1 MKTLVIDDH
10 TLFREGLAKL
20 LQELDE
26 GCVVLEANDC
36 QQALE
41 LCESYEDI
49 DLILLDLALPGMD
62 GLAGLPVFR
71 ARYPQIPIVVVS
83 ATDDRD
89 TVVEAIK
96 LGGMGFIP
104 KSSSAQNLFGA
115 LKLILQGGI
124 YLPPSAFIPAGN
136 LPPSRKA
143 ESSAADTPV
152 SLTELKLTERQREV
166 LALLIK
172 GKPNKVIGRE
182 LGCSEGTVK
191 IHVRAA
197 LKALNV
203 TNRTQ
208 AILKLAARGPM

>member
-10 TLFREGLAKL
+10 TLFREGLVKL

-41 LCESYEDI
+41 LCESHEDV

-83 ATDDRD
+83 ATDDYD

-96 LGGMGFIP
+96 QGGAWV
-104 KSSSAQNLFGA
+104 SSQNL
-115 LKLILQGGI
+115 L
-124 YLPPSAFIPAGN
+124 LPKICS
-136 LPPSRKA
+136 
-143 ESSAADTPV
+143 
-152 SLTELKLTERQREV
+152 
-166 LALLIK
+166 
-172 GKPNKVIGRE
+172 KP
-182 LGCSEGTVK
+182 
-191 IHVRAA
+191 
-197 LKALNV
+197 
-203 TNRTQ
+203 
-208 AILKLAARGPM
+208 